1 MLDEPNGTQV
11 FASSTGS
18 DATGVLNALTANP
31 LNPVGGFLIGAL
43 RNTISI
49 NGNDIFNIPAVL
61 RAFQGDTDVN
71 ILATPNLLTTDNEE
85 AEIIIGEERPFLR
98 SSQDTPSGGVVSTVN
113 TFEFRDTGITLR
125 ITPQISQGRTVRLKL
140 FQDINR
146 FLSEAETGA
155 VTTTKRSVKTT
166 VVVDD
171 GQTIVIGG
179 LIQEERDETRT
190 QVPCLGNLPLFGMAF
205 RQTSDRKRKTNL
217 LIFITPHIIN
227 SPEDIRLI
235 TDHKRQQSD
244 KTEDIERQL
253 RENQPQENREILLN

>member
-1 MLDEPNGTQV
+1 
-11 FASSTGS
+11 
-18 DATGVLNALTANP
+18 
-31 LNPVGGFLIGAL
+31 
-43 RNTISI
+43 
-49 NGNDIFNIPAVL
+49 
-61 RAFQGDTDVN
+61 
-71 ILATPNLLTTDNEE
+71 
-85 AEIIIGEERPFLR
+85 LR
-98 SSQDTPSGGVVSTVN
+98 SSQDTPSGGVVSTTN

-155 VTTTKRSVKTT
+155 VTTTKRSVQTT

-179 LIQEERDETRT
+179 LIQEERDESKT
-190 QVPCLGNLPLFGMAF
+190 QVPCLGNLPFFGMAF
-205 RQTSDRKRKTNL
+205 RQTSNRKRKTNL

-227 SPEDIRLI
+227 SPEDIRLL
-235 TDHKRQQSD
+235 TEHKRQQSD

-253 RENQPQENREILLN
+253 RENQPQENLEILLK

>member
-1 MLDEPNGTQV
+1 MV
-11 FASSTGS
+11 
-18 DATGVLNALTANP
+18 V
-31 LNPVGGFLIGAL
+31 
-43 RNTISI
+43 
-49 NGNDIFNIPAVL
+49 
-61 RAFQGDTDVN
+61 TDVN

-205 RQTSDRKRKTNL
+205 RQTSDR
-217 LIFITPHIIN
+217 HA
-227 SPEDIRLI
+227 E
-235 TDHKRQQSD
+235 
-244 KTEDIERQL
+244 
-253 RENQPQENREILLN
+253 